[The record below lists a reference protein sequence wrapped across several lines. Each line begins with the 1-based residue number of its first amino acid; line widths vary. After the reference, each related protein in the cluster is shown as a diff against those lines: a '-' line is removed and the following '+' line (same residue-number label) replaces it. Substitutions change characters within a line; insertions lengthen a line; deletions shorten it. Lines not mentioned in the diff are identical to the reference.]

1 MDDIFGVSLAERFRV
16 YRAEWILHRER
27 SKDGAGYPTRQYKRG
42 GRVGLWTDEPEM
54 LGGNNKSWDPG
65 GGSDRQ

>member
-1 MDDIFGVSLAERFRV
+1 M
-16 YRAEWILHRER
+16 LHRER